1 MSGPAVRTVFLGSG
15 RFAVPSLAHLAEH
28 PRVALVGIVT
38 APPRP
43 VGRRQQLQPTPVGAW
58 AAGHR
63 LEPWT
68 PVRLRDEEAIAAIA
82 ALAPELVVLADYGQ
96 IVPPALLRLPRY
108 GALNLH
114 PSLLPRH
121 RGAAPIQAAILTG
134 DERTGVTLMVMD
146 EGLDSGPIVAQRAID
161 LAGEEVAPELEDRL
175 AGMAAELLADT
186 LHAWLDGELT
196 AHPQPTAGVTIT
208 RPLRR
213 TDGRLDPSR
222 SARELER
229 QVRAYQPWPGSFVE
243 TAHGRLLVWRAR
255 VAGGPTPNPTLHTSD
270 GALELLEVQPAGG
283 RRMSGEE
290 YVRGRPG
297 SLTLG

>member
-63 LEPWT
+63 LEPLT

-96 IVPPALLRLPRY
+96 IVPPALLRLPRN

-196 AHPQPTAGVTIT
+196 AHPQPTAGAT
-208 RPLRR
+208 
-213 TDGRLDPSR
+213 
-222 SARELER
+222 
-229 QVRAYQPWPGSFVE
+229 
-243 TAHGRLLVWRAR
+243 
-255 VAGGPTPNPTLHTSD
+255 GG
-270 GALELLEVQPAGG
+270 
-283 RRMSGEE
+283 
-290 YVRGRPG
+290 
-297 SLTLG
+297 